1 MKQIISFEKEI
12 AFKTMI
18 GEVTSISLEHTLA
31 FQGPSTISGDMI
43 VSGTYKMTEA
53 STLEEDFQYAIP
65 VDIMLTKELEE
76 DNRSIAIHNF
86 TYDIR
91 NEDTLHLYIDVLVK
105 GREVIEFEE
114 EEEKVI
120 EPVREE
126 LPKIDIDK
134 EQVMEGQV
142 EDNTNDDK
150 EILTEKEVEESQKV
164 IDNIMSTEKKEEVVI
179 KEKKEEPVIKND
191 SQEDKKTTADTKVMN
206 SIFSAFANTEE
217 TYTTYSVYLLR
228 ENDSIENIIENYGV
242 TREELS
248 YYNDLDNLNV
258 GSKIIIPTVKK
269 DAATS

>member
-18 GEVTSISLEHTLA
+18 GEVTSISLEHTLS

-76 DNRSIAIHNF
+76 DNRSITIHNF
-86 TYDIR
+86 TYVIR
-91 NEDTLHLYIDVLVK
+91 NVDTLHLYIDVLVK
-105 GREVIEFEE
+105 GREVIELEE
-114 EEEKVI
+114 EEQVI

-126 LPKIDIDK
+126 LPKIDEEEVI
-134 EQVMEGQV
+134 EEQV
-142 EDNTNDDK
+142 EDTTNDDK
-150 EILTEKEVEESQKV
+150 ELLTEKEVEESQKV
-164 IDNIMSTEKKEEVVI
+164 IDNIMNTDKKEEVVVE
-179 KEKKEEPVIKND
+179 EKKEEPVIKSD
-191 SQEDKKTTADTKVMN
+191 IQEEVKTTTDTKVMN

>member
-18 GEVTSISLEHTLA
+18 GEVTSISLEHTLS

-76 DNRSIAIHNF
+76 DNRSITIHNF

-105 GREVIEFEE
+105 GREVIELEEDEE
-114 EEEKVI
+114 EVI

-126 LPKIDIDK
+126 QPKIDEEQK
-134 EQVMEGQV
+134 E
-142 EDNTNDDK
+142 DTTNDNK
-150 EILTEKEVEESQKV
+150 ELLTDIEVEESQKV
-164 IDNIMSTEKKEEVVI
+164 IDNIINT
-179 KEKKEEPVIKND
+179 EKKEEPVIKND
-191 SQEDKKTTADTKVMN
+191 TQEEVKTTTDTKVMN

-269 DAATS
+269 DATTS

>member
-18 GEVTSISLEHTLA
+18 GEVTSISLEHTLS
-31 FQGPSTISGDMI
+31 FQGPSTISGDII

-76 DNRSIAIHNF
+76 DNRSITIHNF

-105 GREVIEFEE
+105 GREVIELEE
-114 EEEKVI
+114 DEEDVI

-126 LPKIDIDK
+126 QPKIDEEQK
-134 EQVMEGQV
+134 E
-142 EDNTNDDK
+142 DTTNDNK
-150 EILTEKEVEESQKV
+150 ELLTDIEVEESQKV
-164 IDNIMSTEKKEEVVI
+164 IDNIINTDKKEEVVI
-179 KEKKEEPVIKND
+179 EDKKEEPVIKND
-191 SQEDKKTTADTKVMN
+191 TQEEIKTTTDTKVMN

-269 DAATS
+269 DATAS

>member
-18 GEVTSISLEHTLA
+18 GEVTSISLEHTLS

-76 DNRSIAIHNF
+76 DNRSITIHNF

-105 GREVIEFEE
+105 GREVIELEE
-114 EEEKVI
+114 DDEEVI

-126 LPKIDIDK
+126 QPKID
-134 EQVMEGQV
+134 EEQV
-142 EDNTNDDK
+142 EDTTNDNK
-150 EILTEKEVEESQKV
+150 ELLTDIEVEESQKV
-164 IDNIMSTEKKEEVVI
+164 IDNIINTD
-179 KEKKEEPVIKND
+179 KKEEPVIKND
-191 SQEDKKTTADTKVMN
+191 TQEEIKTTTDTKVMN

-228 ENDSIENIIENYGV
+228 ENDSVENIIENYGV

-269 DAATS
+269 DATAS

>member
-18 GEVTSISLEHTLA
+18 GEVTSISLEHTLS

-76 DNRSIAIHNF
+76 DNRSITIHNF

-105 GREVIEFEE
+105 GREVIELKEDEE
-114 EEEKVI
+114 EVI

-126 LPKIDIDK
+126 QPKID
-134 EQVMEGQV
+134 EEQV
-142 EDNTNDDK
+142 EDTTNDNK
-150 EILTEKEVEESQKV
+150 ELLTDIEVEESQKV
-164 IDNIMSTEKKEEVVI
+164 IDNIINTD
-179 KEKKEEPVIKND
+179 KKEEPVIKND
-191 SQEDKKTTADTKVMN
+191 TQEEVKTTTDTKVMN

-269 DAATS
+269 DATAS

>member
-18 GEVTSISLEHTLA
+18 GEVTSISLEHTLS

-76 DNRSIAIHNF
+76 DNRSITIHNF

-105 GREVIEFEE
+105 GREVIDLEEDEE
-114 EEEKVI
+114 EVI

-126 LPKIDIDK
+126 QPKID
-134 EQVMEGQV
+134 EEQV
-142 EDNTNDDK
+142 EDTTNDNK
-150 EILTEKEVEESQKV
+150 ELLTDIEVEESQKV
-164 IDNIMSTEKKEEVVI
+164 IDNIINTDKKEE
-179 KEKKEEPVIKND
+179 KKKEEPVIKND
-191 SQEDKKTTADTKVMN
+191 TQEEVKTTTDTKVMN

-269 DAATS
+269 DATAS

>member
-65 VDIMLTKELEE
+65 VDIMLTKDLEE
-76 DNRSIAIHNF
+76 DNRSITIHNF

-105 GREVIEFEE
+105 GREVIKLEE
-114 EEEKVI
+114 EQEEDI
-120 EPVREE
+120 PVLERNEKIAPKLEE
-126 LPKIDIDK
+126 I
-134 EQVMEGQV
+134 V
-142 EDNTNDDK
+142 EEESDDNK
-150 EILTEKEVEESQKV
+150 EILSESEVEESQKV
-164 IDNIMSTEKKEEVVI
+164 IDNIMNTEPKQEEIPTPVMQEEVKEEKEEV
-179 KEKKEEPVIKND
+179 KEQP
-191 SQEDKKTTADTKVMN
+191 DTKVMN

-228 ENDSIENIIENYGV
+228 ETDSIESIIETYGIS
-242 TREELS
+242 REELS
-248 YYNDLDNLNV
+248 YYNDLENLTV
-258 GSKIIIPTVKK
+258 GSKIIIPTTKK
-269 DAATS
+269 DVSTN

>member
-76 DNRSIAIHNF
+76 DNRSITIHNF

-105 GREVIEFEE
+105 GREVIELEEDEE
-114 EEEKVI
+114 EVI

-126 LPKIDIDK
+126 QPKIDEEQK
-134 EQVMEGQV
+134 E
-142 EDNTNDDK
+142 DTTNDNK
-150 EILTEKEVEESQKV
+150 ELLTDIEVEESQKV
-164 IDNIMSTEKKEEVVI
+164 IDNIINTD
-179 KEKKEEPVIKND
+179 KKEEPVIKND
-191 SQEDKKTTADTKVMN
+191 TQEEIKTTTDTKVMN

-269 DAATS
+269 DATAS

>member
-18 GEVTSISLEHTLA
+18 GEVTSISLEHTLS

-105 GREVIEFEE
+105 GREVIELEEAEE
-114 EEEKVI
+114 EVI

-126 LPKIDIDK
+126 QPKID
-134 EQVMEGQV
+134 EEQV
-142 EDNTNDDK
+142 EDTTNDNK
-150 EILTEKEVEESQKV
+150 ELLTDIEVEESQKV
-164 IDNIMSTEKKEEVVI
+164 IDNIINTD
-179 KEKKEEPVIKND
+179 KKEEPVIKND
-191 SQEDKKTTADTKVMN
+191 TQEEVKTTTDTKVMN

-269 DAATS
+269 DATAS

>member
-18 GEVTSISLEHTLA
+18 GEVTSISLEHTLS

-76 DNRSIAIHNF
+76 DNRSITIHNF

-105 GREVIEFEE
+105 GREVIELEEDEE
-114 EEEKVI
+114 EVI

-126 LPKIDIDK
+126 QHKIDE
-134 EQVMEGQV
+134 EQVK
-142 EDNTNDDK
+142 DTTNDNK
-150 EILTEKEVEESQKV
+150 ELLTDIEVEESQKV
-164 IDNIMSTEKKEEVVI
+164 IDNIMSTGKKEEEVAI
-179 KEKKEEPVIKND
+179 EEKKEEPVIKSD
-191 SQEDKKTTADTKVMN
+191 IQEEVKTTTDTKVMN

>member
-18 GEVTSISLEHTLA
+18 GEVTSISLEHTLS

-76 DNRSIAIHNF
+76 DNRSITIHNF

-105 GREVIEFEE
+105 GREVIDLEE
-114 EEEKVI
+114 GKEEVI

-126 LPKIDIDK
+126 QPKID
-134 EQVMEGQV
+134 EEQV
-142 EDNTNDDK
+142 EDTTNDNK
-150 EILTEKEVEESQKV
+150 ELLTDIEVEESQKV
-164 IDNIMSTEKKEEVVI
+164 IDNIINTD
-179 KEKKEEPVIKND
+179 KKEEPVIKND
-191 SQEDKKTTADTKVMN
+191 TQEEVKTTTDTKVMN

-269 DAATS
+269 DATAS

>member
-18 GEVTSISLEHTLA
+18 GEVTSISLEHTLS
-31 FQGPSTISGDMI
+31 FQGPSTISGDII

-76 DNRSIAIHNF
+76 DNRSITIHNF

-105 GREVIEFEE
+105 GREVIELEEDEE
-114 EEEKVI
+114 EVI

-126 LPKIDIDK
+126 QHKIDE
-134 EQVMEGQV
+134 EQVK
-142 EDNTNDDK
+142 DTTNDNK
-150 EILTEKEVEESQKV
+150 ELLTDIEVEESQKV
-164 IDNIMSTEKKEEVVI
+164 IDNIMSTGKKEEEVAI
-179 KEKKEEPVIKND
+179 EEKKEEPVIKSD
-191 SQEDKKTTADTKVMN
+191 IQEEVKTTTDTKVMN

>member
-18 GEVTSISLEHTLA
+18 GEVTSISLEHTLS

-76 DNRSIAIHNF
+76 DNRSITIHNF

-105 GREVIEFEE
+105 GREVIELEEDEE
-114 EEEKVI
+114 EVI

-126 LPKIDIDK
+126 QPKIDEEQK
-134 EQVMEGQV
+134 E
-142 EDNTNDDK
+142 DTTNDNK
-150 EILTEKEVEESQKV
+150 ELLTDIEVEESQKV
-164 IDNIMSTEKKEEVVI
+164 IDNIINTD
-179 KEKKEEPVIKND
+179 KKEEPVIKND
-191 SQEDKKTTADTKVMN
+191 TQEEVKTTTDTKVMN

>member
-18 GEVTSISLEHTLA
+18 GEVTSISLEHTLS

-76 DNRSIAIHNF
+76 DNRSITIHNF

-105 GREVIEFEE
+105 GREVIELEEDEE
-114 EEEKVI
+114 EVI

-126 LPKIDIDK
+126 QPKID
-134 EQVMEGQV
+134 EEQV
-142 EDNTNDDK
+142 EDTTNDNK
-150 EILTEKEVEESQKV
+150 ELLTDIEVEESQKV
-164 IDNIMSTEKKEEVVI
+164 IDNIINTD
-179 KEKKEEPVIKND
+179 KKEEPVIKND
-191 SQEDKKTTADTKVMN
+191 TQEEIKTTTDTKVMN

-258 GSKIIIPTVKK
+258 GSKIIIQQ
-269 DAATS
+269 

>member
-18 GEVTSISLEHTLA
+18 GEVTSISLEHTLS

-76 DNRSIAIHNF
+76 DNRSITIHNF

-105 GREVIEFEE
+105 GREVIELEE
-114 EEEKVI
+114 DEKEVI

-126 LPKIDIDK
+126 QPKIDEEQK
-134 EQVMEGQV
+134 E
-142 EDNTNDDK
+142 DTTNDNK
-150 EILTEKEVEESQKV
+150 ELLTDIEVEESQKV
-164 IDNIMSTEKKEEVVI
+164 IDNIINTDKKEEVVI
-179 KEKKEEPVIKND
+179 EDKKEEPVIKND
-191 SQEDKKTTADTKVMN
+191 TQEEVKTTTDTKVMN

-269 DAATS
+269 DATAS

>member
-18 GEVTSISLEHTLA
+18 GEVTSISLEHTLS
-31 FQGPSTISGDMI
+31 FQGPSTISGDII

-76 DNRSIAIHNF
+76 DNRSITIHNF

-105 GREVIEFEE
+105 GREVIELEEDEE
-114 EEEKVI
+114 EVI

-126 LPKIDIDK
+126 QPKIDE
-134 EQVMEGQV
+134 EQVK
-142 EDNTNDDK
+142 DTTNDNK
-150 EILTEKEVEESQKV
+150 ELLTDIEVEESQKV
-164 IDNIMSTEKKEEVVI
+164 IDNIINTD
-179 KEKKEEPVIKND
+179 KKEEPVIKND
-191 SQEDKKTTADTKVMN
+191 TQEEVKTTTDTKVMN

-269 DAATS
+269 DATAS

>member
-18 GEVTSISLEHTLA
+18 GEVTSISLEHTLS
-31 FQGPSTISGDMI
+31 FQGPSTISGDII

-76 DNRSIAIHNF
+76 DNRSITIHNF

-105 GREVIEFEE
+105 GREVIELEE
-114 EEEKVI
+114 DEKEVI

-126 LPKIDIDK
+126 QPKIDEEQK
-134 EQVMEGQV
+134 EDTIN
-142 EDNTNDDK
+142 DNK
-150 EILTEKEVEESQKV
+150 ELLTDIEVEESQKV
-164 IDNIMSTEKKEEVVI
+164 IDNIINTD
-179 KEKKEEPVIKND
+179 KKEEPVIKND
-191 SQEDKKTTADTKVMN
+191 TQEEIKTTTDTKVMN

-228 ENDSIENIIENYGV
+228 ENDSVENIIENYGV

-269 DAATS
+269 DATAS

>member
-18 GEVTSISLEHTLA
+18 GEVTSISLEHTLS

-76 DNRSIAIHNF
+76 DNRSITIHNF

-105 GREVIEFEE
+105 GREVIDLEEDEE
-114 EEEKVI
+114 EVI

-126 LPKIDIDK
+126 QPKID
-134 EQVMEGQV
+134 EEQV
-142 EDNTNDDK
+142 EDTTNDNK
-150 EILTEKEVEESQKV
+150 ELLTDIEVEESQKV
-164 IDNIMSTEKKEEVVI
+164 IDNIINTD
-179 KEKKEEPVIKND
+179 KKEEPVIKND
-191 SQEDKKTTADTKVMN
+191 TQEEIKTTTDTKVMN

-269 DAATS
+269 DATAS

>member
-18 GEVTSISLEHTLA
+18 GEVTSISLEHTLS

-76 DNRSIAIHNF
+76 DNRSITIHNF

-105 GREVIEFEE
+105 GREVIELEEAEE
-114 EEEKVI
+114 EVI

-126 LPKIDIDK
+126 QPKID
-134 EQVMEGQV
+134 EEQV
-142 EDNTNDDK
+142 EDTTNDNK
-150 EILTEKEVEESQKV
+150 ELLTDIEVEESQKV
-164 IDNIMSTEKKEEVVI
+164 IDNIINTD
-179 KEKKEEPVIKND
+179 KKEEPVIKND
-191 SQEDKKTTADTKVMN
+191 TQEEVKTTTDTKVMN

-269 DAATS
+269 DATAS

>member
-1 MKQIISFEKEI
+1 MKQIISIEKEI

-18 GEVTSISLEHTLA
+18 GEVTSISLEHTLS

-76 DNRSIAIHNF
+76 DNRSITIHNF

-105 GREVIEFEE
+105 GREVIELEE
-114 EEEKVI
+114 DEKEVI

-126 LPKIDIDK
+126 QPKIDEEQK
-134 EQVMEGQV
+134 E
-142 EDNTNDDK
+142 DTTNDNK
-150 EILTEKEVEESQKV
+150 ELLTDIEVEESQKV
-164 IDNIMSTEKKEEVVI
+164 IDNIINTD
-179 KEKKEEPVIKND
+179 KKEEPVIKND
-191 SQEDKKTTADTKVMN
+191 IQEEVKTTTDTKVMN

-269 DAATS
+269 DATTS

>member
-18 GEVTSISLEHTLA
+18 GEVTSISLEHTLS

-76 DNRSIAIHNF
+76 DNRSITIHNF

-105 GREVIEFEE
+105 GREVIELEEDEE
-114 EEEKVI
+114 EVI
-120 EPVREE
+120 EPVREDQ
-126 LPKIDIDK
+126 PKID
-134 EQVMEGQV
+134 EEQV
-142 EDNTNDDK
+142 EDTTNDNK
-150 EILTEKEVEESQKV
+150 ELLTDIEVEESQKV
-164 IDNIMSTEKKEEVVI
+164 IDNIMNTGKKEEVVVE
-179 KEKKEEPVIKND
+179 EKKEEPVVKND
-191 SQEDKKTTADTKVMN
+191 TQEEVKTTTDTKVMN

>member
-18 GEVTSISLEHTLA
+18 GEVTSISLEHTLS

-76 DNRSIAIHNF
+76 DNRSITIHNF

-105 GREVIEFEE
+105 GREVIELEEDEE
-114 EEEKVI
+114 EVI

-126 LPKIDIDK
+126 QPKID
-134 EQVMEGQV
+134 EEQV
-142 EDNTNDDK
+142 EDTTNDNK
-150 EILTEKEVEESQKV
+150 ELLTDIEVEESQKV
-164 IDNIMSTEKKEEVVI
+164 IDNIINTD
-179 KEKKEEPVIKND
+179 KKEEPVIKND
-191 SQEDKKTTADTKVMN
+191 TQEEVKTTTDTKVMN

>member
-18 GEVTSISLEHTLA
+18 GEVTSISLEHTLS

-76 DNRSIAIHNF
+76 DNRSITIHNF

-105 GREVIEFEE
+105 GREVIELEEAEE
-114 EEEKVI
+114 EVI

-126 LPKIDIDK
+126 QPKID
-134 EQVMEGQV
+134 EEQV
-142 EDNTNDDK
+142 EDTTNDNK
-150 EILTEKEVEESQKV
+150 ELLTDIEVEESQKV
-164 IDNIMSTEKKEEVVI
+164 IDNIINTD
-179 KEKKEEPVIKND
+179 KKEEPVIKND
-191 SQEDKKTTADTKVMN
+191 TQEEVKTTTDTKVMN

>member
-18 GEVTSISLEHTLA
+18 GEVTSISLEHTLS

-105 GREVIEFEE
+105 GREVIELEEDEE
-114 EEEKVI
+114 EVI

-126 LPKIDIDK
+126 QPKIDEEQK
-134 EQVMEGQV
+134 E
-142 EDNTNDDK
+142 DTTNDNK
-150 EILTEKEVEESQKV
+150 ELLTDIEVEESQKV
-164 IDNIMSTEKKEEVVI
+164 IDNIINTD
-179 KEKKEEPVIKND
+179 KKEEPVIKND
-191 SQEDKKTTADTKVMN
+191 TQEEIKTTTDTKVMN

-269 DAATS
+269 DATAS

>member
-18 GEVTSISLEHTLA
+18 GEVTSISLEHTLS
-31 FQGPSTISGDMI
+31 FQGPSTISGDII

-76 DNRSIAIHNF
+76 DNRSITIHNF

-105 GREVIEFEE
+105 GREVIELEEDEE
-114 EEEKVI
+114 EVI

-126 LPKIDIDK
+126 QPKIDE
-134 EQVMEGQV
+134 EQVK
-142 EDNTNDDK
+142 DTTNDNK
-150 EILTEKEVEESQKV
+150 ELLTDIEVEESQKV
-164 IDNIMSTEKKEEVVI
+164 IDNIMSTGKKEEEVAI
-179 KEKKEEPVIKND
+179 EEKKEEPVIKSD
-191 SQEDKKTTADTKVMN
+191 IQEEVKTTTDTKVMN

>member
-18 GEVTSISLEHTLA
+18 GEVTSISLEHTLS
-31 FQGPSTISGDMI
+31 FQGPSTISGDII

-76 DNRSIAIHNF
+76 DNRSITIHNF

-105 GREVIEFEE
+105 GREVIELEE
-114 EEEKVI
+114 DEKEVI

-126 LPKIDIDK
+126 QPKIDE
-134 EQVMEGQV
+134 EQVK
-142 EDNTNDDK
+142 DTTNDNK
-150 EILTEKEVEESQKV
+150 ELLTDIEVEESQKV
-164 IDNIMSTEKKEEVVI
+164 IDNIINTDKKEEVVI
-179 KEKKEEPVIKND
+179 EDKKEEPVIKND
-191 SQEDKKTTADTKVMN
+191 TQEEVKTTTDTKVMN

-269 DAATS
+269 DATAS

>member
-105 GREVIEFEE
+105 GREVIELEE

-126 LPKIDIDK
+126 LPKIDE
-134 EQVMEGQV
+134 EQVIEEQV
-142 EDNTNDDK
+142 EDTTNDDK
-150 EILTEKEVEESQKV
+150 ELLTEKEVEDSQKV
-164 IDNIMSTEKKEEVVI
+164 IDNIMSTDKKEEEAAI
-179 KEKKEEPVIKND
+179 EEKKEEPVIKSD
-191 SQEDKKTTADTKVMN
+191 IQEEVKTTTDTKVMN

-269 DAATS
+269 DATAS

>member
-18 GEVTSISLEHTLA
+18 GEVTSISLEHTLS

-76 DNRSIAIHNF
+76 DNRSITIHNF

-105 GREVIEFEE
+105 GREVIELEEDEE
-114 EEEKVI
+114 EVM

-126 LPKIDIDK
+126 QPKID
-134 EQVMEGQV
+134 EEQV
-142 EDNTNDDK
+142 EDTTNDNK
-150 EILTEKEVEESQKV
+150 ELLTDIEVEESQKV
-164 IDNIMSTEKKEEVVI
+164 IDNIINTD
-179 KEKKEEPVIKND
+179 KKEEPVIKND
-191 SQEDKKTTADTKVMN
+191 TQEEVKTTTDTKVMN

-228 ENDSIENIIENYGV
+228 ENDSIENFIENYGV

>member
-18 GEVTSISLEHTLA
+18 GEVTSISLEHTLS
-31 FQGPSTISGDMI
+31 FQGPSTISGDII

-76 DNRSIAIHNF
+76 DNRSITIHNF

-105 GREVIEFEE
+105 GREVIELEE
-114 EEEKVI
+114 DEKEVI

-126 LPKIDIDK
+126 QPKIDEEQK
-134 EQVMEGQV
+134 E
-142 EDNTNDDK
+142 DTTNDNK
-150 EILTEKEVEESQKV
+150 ELLTDIEVEESQKI
-164 IDNIMSTEKKEEVVI
+164 IDNIINTDKKEEVVI
-179 KEKKEEPVIKND
+179 EDKKEEPVIKND
-191 SQEDKKTTADTKVMN
+191 TQEEIKTTTDTKVMN

>member
-18 GEVTSISLEHTLA
+18 GEVTSISLEHTLS

-76 DNRSIAIHNF
+76 DNRSITIHNF

-105 GREVIEFEE
+105 GREVIELEE
-114 EEEKVI
+114 DDEEVI

-126 LPKIDIDK
+126 SPKID
-134 EQVMEGQV
+134 EEQV
-142 EDNTNDDK
+142 EDTTNDNK
-150 EILTEKEVEESQKV
+150 ELLTDIEVEESQKV
-164 IDNIMSTEKKEEVVI
+164 IDNIINTD
-179 KEKKEEPVIKND
+179 KKEEPVIKND
-191 SQEDKKTTADTKVMN
+191 TQEEIKTTTDTKVMN

-269 DAATS
+269 DATAS

>member
-18 GEVTSISLEHTLA
+18 GEVTSISLEHTLS

-76 DNRSIAIHNF
+76 DNRSITIHNF

-105 GREVIEFEE
+105 GREVIELEEDEE
-114 EEEKVI
+114 EVI
-120 EPVREE
+120 EPVREDQ
-126 LPKIDIDK
+126 PKID
-134 EQVMEGQV
+134 EEQV
-142 EDNTNDDK
+142 EDTTNDNK
-150 EILTEKEVEESQKV
+150 ELLTDIEVEESQKV
-164 IDNIMSTEKKEEVVI
+164 IDNIMNTGKKEEVVVE
-179 KEKKEEPVIKND
+179 EKKEEPVVKND
-191 SQEDKKTTADTKVMN
+191 TQEEVKTTTDTKVMN

-217 TYTTYSVYLLR
+217 TYTTYSVYILR

-269 DAATS
+269 DATAS

>member
-18 GEVTSISLEHTLA
+18 GEVTSISLEHTLS
-31 FQGPSTISGDMI
+31 FQGPSTISGDII

-76 DNRSIAIHNF
+76 DNRSITIHNF

-105 GREVIEFEE
+105 GREVIELEEDEE
-114 EEEKVI
+114 EVI

-126 LPKIDIDK
+126 QPKIDE
-134 EQVMEGQV
+134 EQVK
-142 EDNTNDDK
+142 DTTNDNK
-150 EILTEKEVEESQKV
+150 ELLTDIEVEESQKV
-164 IDNIMSTEKKEEVVI
+164 IDNIINTD
-179 KEKKEEPVIKND
+179 KKEEPVIKND
-191 SQEDKKTTADTKVMN
+191 TQEEVKTTTDTKVMN

>member
-18 GEVTSISLEHTLA
+18 GEVTSISLEHTLS
-31 FQGPSTISGDMI
+31 FQGPSTISGDII

-76 DNRSIAIHNF
+76 DNRSITIHNF

-105 GREVIEFEE
+105 GREVIELEEDEE
-114 EEEKVI
+114 EVI

-126 LPKIDIDK
+126 QPKIDEEQK
-134 EQVMEGQV
+134 E
-142 EDNTNDDK
+142 DTTNDNK
-150 EILTEKEVEESQKV
+150 ELLTDIEVEESQKV
-164 IDNIMSTEKKEEVVI
+164 IDNIINTDKKEEVVI
-179 KEKKEEPVIKND
+179 EDKKEELVIKND
-191 SQEDKKTTADTKVMN
+191 TQEEIKTTTDTKVMN

>member
-18 GEVTSISLEHTLA
+18 GEVTSISLEHTLS
-31 FQGPSTISGDMI
+31 FQGPSTISGDII

-76 DNRSIAIHNF
+76 DNRSITIHNF

-105 GREVIEFEE
+105 GREVIELEE
-114 EEEKVI
+114 DEKEVI

-126 LPKIDIDK
+126 QPKIDEEQK
-134 EQVMEGQV
+134 E
-142 EDNTNDDK
+142 DTTNDNK
-150 EILTEKEVEESQKV
+150 ELLTDIEVEESQKV
-164 IDNIMSTEKKEEVVI
+164 IDNIINTDKKEEVVI
-179 KEKKEEPVIKND
+179 EDKKEEPVIKND
-191 SQEDKKTTADTKVMN
+191 TQEEVKTTTDTKVMN

>member
-18 GEVTSISLEHTLA
+18 GEVTSISLEHTLS

-76 DNRSIAIHNF
+76 DNRSITIHNF

-105 GREVIEFEE
+105 GREVIDLEE
-114 EEEKVI
+114 DKEKVI

-126 LPKIDIDK
+126 QPKID
-134 EQVMEGQV
+134 EEQV
-142 EDNTNDDK
+142 EDTTNDNK
-150 EILTEKEVEESQKV
+150 ELLTDIEVEESQKV
-164 IDNIMSTEKKEEVVI
+164 IDNIINTD
-179 KEKKEEPVIKND
+179 KKEEPVIKND
-191 SQEDKKTTADTKVMN
+191 TQEEIKTTTDTKVMN

-258 GSKIIIPTVKK
+258 GSKIIIPTVKR
-269 DAATS
+269 DATAS

>member
-18 GEVTSISLEHTLA
+18 GEVTSISLEHTLS

-76 DNRSIAIHNF
+76 DNRSITIHNF

-105 GREVIEFEE
+105 GREVIDLEE
-114 EEEKVI
+114 DKEEVI

-126 LPKIDIDK
+126 QPKID
-134 EQVMEGQV
+134 EEQV
-142 EDNTNDDK
+142 EDTTNDNK
-150 EILTEKEVEESQKV
+150 ELLTDIEVEESQKV
-164 IDNIMSTEKKEEVVI
+164 IDNIINTD
-179 KEKKEEPVIKND
+179 KKEEPVIKND
-191 SQEDKKTTADTKVMN
+191 TQEEVKTTTDTKVMN

>member
-18 GEVTSISLEHTLA
+18 GEVTSISLEHTLS

-76 DNRSIAIHNF
+76 DNRSITIHNF

-105 GREVIEFEE
+105 GREVIELEE
-114 EEEKVI
+114 DKEEVI

-126 LPKIDIDK
+126 QPKID
-134 EQVMEGQV
+134 EEQV
-142 EDNTNDDK
+142 EDTTNDNK
-150 EILTEKEVEESQKV
+150 ELLTDIEVEESQKV
-164 IDNIMSTEKKEEVVI
+164 IDNIINTD
-179 KEKKEEPVIKND
+179 KKEEPVIKND
-191 SQEDKKTTADTKVMN
+191 TQEEVKTTTDTKVMN

>member
-18 GEVTSISLEHTLA
+18 GEVTSISLEHTLS

-76 DNRSIAIHNF
+76 DNRSITIHNF

-105 GREVIEFEE
+105 GREVIELEE
-114 EEEKVI
+114 DNEEVI

-126 LPKIDIDK
+126 QPKIDE
-134 EQVMEGQV
+134 EQVIEEQI
-142 EDNTNDDK
+142 EDTTNDNK
-150 EILTEKEVEESQKV
+150 ELLTDIEVEESQKV
-164 IDNIMSTEKKEEVVI
+164 IDNIINTD
-179 KEKKEEPVIKND
+179 KKEEPVIKND
-191 SQEDKKTTADTKVMN
+191 IQEEVKTTTDTKVMN

-269 DAATS
+269 DATAS

>member
-65 VDIMLTKELEE
+65 VDIMLTKDLEE
-76 DNRSIAIHNF
+76 DNRSITIHNF

-105 GREVIEFEE
+105 GREVIKLEE
-114 EEEKVI
+114 EQEEDI
-120 EPVREE
+120 PVLERNEKIAPKLEE
-126 LPKIDIDK
+126 I
-134 EQVMEGQV
+134 V
-142 EDNTNDDK
+142 EEESDDNK
-150 EILTEKEVEESQKV
+150 EILSESEVEESQKV
-164 IDNIMSTEKKEEVVI
+164 IDNIMNTEPKQEEIPTPVMQEEIKEDKEEV
-179 KEKKEEPVIKND
+179 KEQP
-191 SQEDKKTTADTKVMN
+191 DTKVMN

-228 ENDSIENIIENYGV
+228 ETDSIESIIETYGIS
-242 TREELS
+242 REELS
-248 YYNDLDNLNV
+248 YYNDLENLTV
-258 GSKIIIPTVKK
+258 GSKIIIPTTKK
-269 DAATS
+269 DVSTN

>member
-18 GEVTSISLEHTLA
+18 GEVTSISLEHTLS
-31 FQGPSTISGDMI
+31 FQGPSTISGDII

-76 DNRSIAIHNF
+76 DNRSITIHNF

-105 GREVIEFEE
+105 GREVIELEEDEE
-114 EEEKVI
+114 EVI

-126 LPKIDIDK
+126 QPKID
-134 EQVMEGQV
+134 EEQV
-142 EDNTNDDK
+142 EDTTNDNK
-150 EILTEKEVEESQKV
+150 ELLTYIEVEESQKV
-164 IDNIMSTEKKEEVVI
+164 IDNIINTDKKEEVVI
-179 KEKKEEPVIKND
+179 EDKKEEPVIKND
-191 SQEDKKTTADTKVMN
+191 TQEEIKTTTDTKVMN

-269 DAATS
+269 DATAS